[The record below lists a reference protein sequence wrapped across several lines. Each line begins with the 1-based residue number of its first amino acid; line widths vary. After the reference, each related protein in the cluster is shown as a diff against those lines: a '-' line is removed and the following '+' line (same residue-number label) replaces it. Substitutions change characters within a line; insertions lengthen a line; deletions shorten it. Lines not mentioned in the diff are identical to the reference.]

1 MHRLV
6 CFLVVTAMLLTTLLS
21 ITSCNG
27 ADESQTVELKNLTW
41 AVGAPLPEASDFVLS
56 LPEGA
61 SVAFAQEYSYPSL
74 GSYPVELIVT
84 GARGK
89 QTRHTATLTLV
100 MDNEPPKLIGA
111 ADISVYVG
119 DGVSYRSGI
128 SIADNCDGEVRL
140 EIDSKGV
147 NTDVAG
153 CYDVTYTATDAAGNV
168 TLSTYKVY
176 VYAERI
182 TEEMLW
188 VEIDRLIEE
197 NVSRGNTTEQTVR
210 EVYTY
215 VYYAIA
221 YTDSSDKSDWVRA
234 AYDGI
239 RTGKGDCFTYF
250 ALSKAFFVRLGI
262 ENLDVHRT
270 EGIVTE
276 RHYWNLVNVG
286 SSESPRWYHF
296 DACRIRGIYPPF
308 GCLLT
313 DAQID
318 AFSRYKVDGNGVS
331 NYFYAYDRA
340 SYPAT
345 DATIITKTDFD

>member
-6 CFLVVTAMLLTTLLS
+6 CFLVVLAMLAAMLMTV
-21 ITSCNG
+21 SCNG
-27 ADESQTVELKNLTW
+27 TDEHETVEIKNLTW
-41 AVGAPLPEASDFVLS
+41 AVGAPLPEASDFILS
-56 LPEGA
+56 MPEGA
-61 SVAFAQEYSYPSL
+61 TVAFAEAYSYPQL
-74 GSYPVELIVT
+74 GSYTVELIVT
-84 GARGK
+84 AERGR

-100 MDNEPPKLIGA
+100 VDNEPPKIIGA
-111 ADISVYVG
+111 TDISVYVG

-128 SIADNCDGEVRL
+128 SLVDNCDGEVHL
-140 EIDSKGV
+140 QIDAHGV
-147 NTDVAG
+147 DTDVAG
-153 CYDVTYTATDAAGNV
+153 CYDVTYTATDSAGNTSV
-168 TLSTYKVY
+168 KPIKVY
-176 VYAERI
+176 VYTERV

-188 VEIDRLIEE
+188 TEIDRLIEE
-197 NVSRGNTTEQTVR
+197 NIARGTTTVQTVR

-215 VYYAIA
+215 VYYSIA

-234 AYDGI
+234 AYEGI
-239 RTGKGDCFTYF
+239 RTGQGDCFTYF

-262 ENLDVHRT
+262 ENLDVQRT

-276 RHYWNLVNVG
+276 RHYWNMVNVG
-286 SSESPRWYHF
+286 TDASPRWYHF
-296 DACRIRGIYPPF
+296 DACKIRGVAAPF

-318 AFSRYKVDGNGVS
+318 AFSRYKVDGDGIS

-345 DATIITKTDFD
+345 DATIITKTAFD